1 MKQQAYENLRHACEL
16 ALAPAGKRIVFGQG
30 RLGADVVL
38 IGEAPGA
45 QEEEQGKPFVGK
57 AGKNL
62 DEFLL
67 LSGMNRDALYITN
80 VVKFRPTKTKGKSLS
95 NRPPNREEI
104 QMCLPFLWRELRLV
118 DPALVVTLGNV
129 ALKAVYGSSTK
140 IGDVHGRYLH
150 VPVEGKAYTLYA
162 LYHPASIIYNP
173 SLREV
178 YLQDLKGLASWKT
191 HGL

>member
-1 MKQQAYENLRHACEL
+1 MKSQAFESLRHACEQ
-16 ALAPAGKRIVFGQG
+16 ALAPVGKRIVFGQG
-30 RLGADVVL
+30 RLDADVVL

-45 QEEEQGKPFVGK
+45 QEEEQGRPFVGK

-67 LSGMNRDALYITN
+67 LSGMDRKALYITN

-95 NRPPNREEI
+95 NRPPTNEEI
-104 QMCLPFLWRELRLV
+104 QMCRPFLWRELRLV
-118 DPALVVTLGNV
+118 NPALVVTLGNV
-129 ALKAVYGSSTK
+129 ALKAVYGQTTR
-140 IGDVHGRYLH
+140 IGDVHGQYLQI
-150 VPVEGKAYTLYA
+150 PVEGQAYTLYA

-178 YLQDLKGLASWKT
+178 YLQDLKGLACWGKY
-191 HGL
+191 GL